1 MAVTWTD
8 VGSGT
13 ATAGGGRAAVS
24 RKGVAASATQA
35 FDAAATDGASLRSAS
50 GWDVYV
56 EADSG
61 QTLSGTGTLQAFWFS
76 DNQQRWMRAPDFDI
90 TVPASAASNRGY
102 YALAGSPGKGIPVLV
117 QGGRIGYAPNG
128 VTVSSGG
135 VTIYIDVYA
144 AYAIG
149 AD

>member
-1 MAVTWTD
+1 MAVAWSN
-8 VGSGT
+8 SGL
-13 ATAGGGRAAVS
+13 AGTVPGGTTVAQS
-24 RKGVAASATQA
+24 RKGVCASGTQA
-35 FDAAATDGASLRSAS
+35 FDAATGDGASLRSAS

-61 QTLSGTGTLQAFWFS
+61 QTLSGAGTLQAYWWS
-76 DNQQRWMRAPDFDI
+76 DVTSRWYRAPDFDI
-90 TVPASAASNRGY
+90 TVPAGAASNRGY
-102 YALAGSPGKGIPVLV
+102 FPLAGSPGKGVPVIV
-117 QGGRIGYAPNG
+117 QSGRIGYAPNG

-144 AYAIG
+144 SSQVG

>member
-1 MAVTWTD
+1 VAIAWTNVT
-8 VGSGT
+8 SGT
-13 ATAGGGRAAVS
+13 VKPGGGSVAVS
-24 RKGVAASATQA
+24 VKGVAADGTEA

-61 QTLSGTGTLQAFWFS
+61 QTLSGAGTLQAYWYS
-76 DNQQRWMRAPDFDI
+76 DNQARWMRAPDFDI
-90 TVPASAASNRGY
+90 TIPAAAASNRGY

-117 QGGRIGYAPNG
+117 QSGRIGYAPNG

-144 AYAIG
+144 AYTVG
-149 AD
+149 VD

>member
-1 MAVTWTD
+1 MAVAWSD
-8 VGSGT
+8 VGSGSVVP
-13 ATAGGGRAAVS
+13 GGGSAAVS
-24 RKGVAASATQA
+24 RAGVAADGTEA

-61 QTLSGTGTLQAFWFS
+61 QTLSGAGTLQAYWYS
-76 DNQQRWMRAPDFDI
+76 DNQARWMRAPDFDI
-90 TVPASAASNRGY
+90 TIPAGAASNRGY
-102 YALAGSPGKGIPVLV
+102 YPLAGSPGKGIPVIV
-117 QGGRIGYAPNG
+117 QSGRIGYAPSG

-144 AYAIG
+144 AERVG
-149 AD
+149 VD